1 MGSYRWLLI
10 GPDDNFRGVEVAEC
24 STDAVAMMRAEQLL
38 SHRRDLGGVEVWAGG
53 MEVWPMEEKRLV
65 GRVAAGIA
73 LLRSVLPQ

>member
-1 MGSYRWLLI
+1 
-10 GPDDNFRGVEVAEC
+10 
-24 STDAVAMMRAEQLL
+24 MMRAEQLL